1 MSDEKKSL
9 SRRGFLGAGG
19 ALVGGLALTQ
29 LPLEAAAPKGGPVVD
44 SVMPAKWNE
53 TFDVVIVGS
62 GFAGL
67 AAAYEAKKAGASVVV
82 LEKMPTPGGNS
93 IINGGIVSAAGSPLQ
108 GKFGIKDSPEL
119 MAKDMIVAGLGLNH
133 PDLVKLISEQSTET
147 VLWTISELGVKY
159 LDNELVQEGGH
170 TVKRSYKTYNS
181 SGSAIVLPQL
191 AKLKAMGVE
200 PRLET
205 FVTKIYRD
213 QDGRVKGLQVREGY
227 EFPQAGSGKLKTIR
241 ARKGVVLAHGGF
253 GQDVAYRMIQDPKLT
268 AKIEST
274 NQPGATGELWRE
286 ASRIGCNVI
295 QADWIQVGPWASPD
309 EKGFGLAPHFAQEAA
324 SMYGIW
330 VDATTGKR
338 FIDELANRK
347 IRADAIMMLMN
358 QGHKCV
364 AFADAKAVSRL
375 TPGILD
381 KLIKN
386 GVVKAF
392 PTLEAVA
399 DAYNMPRAAFLE
411 TVGKYNTNIKNS
423 DPKNPKDDIKVS
435 TRLPE
440 GTVPLEN
447 PPYYVSRLLPKIH
460 HCMGGINTNTSAQAL
475 DIATDKPIEG
485 LYAAGEA
492 TGGVHGAVRLG
503 SCAVIDCLVMGRAAG
518 AHAAKAKAWA

>member
-1 MSDEKKSL
+1 MSEESNF
-9 SRRGFLGAGG
+9 SRRGFLGAGS
-19 ALVGGLALTQ
+19 ALLGGLALASV
-29 LPLEAAAPKGGPVVD
+29 PLDAASKAAPEVETA
-44 SVMPAKWNE
+44 MPRKWDE
-53 TFDVVIVGS
+53 TFDVVVVGS

-82 LEKMPTPGGNS
+82 LEKMPTAGGNS

-108 GKFGIKDSPEL
+108 AKMGIKDSPEL
-119 MAKDMIVAGLGLNH
+119 MAQDMIKAGLGLNH
-133 PDLVKLISEQSTET
+133 PDLVKLISEKSTET
-147 VLWTISELGVKY
+147 VLWTVNELGVKY

-191 AKLKAMGVE
+191 EKLKALGVE

-205 FVTKIYRD
+205 YVAKIYRD
-213 QDGRVKGLQVREGY
+213 KDGRVKGLQVREGY
-227 EFPQAGSGKLKTIR
+227 EFPKAGSGKVKNIR

-268 AKIEST
+268 AKVEST
-274 NQPGATGELWRE
+274 NQPGATAEMWRE
-286 ASRIGCNVI
+286 ASRIGCNII
-295 QADWIQVGPWASPD
+295 QGDWIQVGPWASPD

-330 VDATTGKR
+330 IDATTGKR

-358 QGHKCV
+358 QGHQCV
-364 AFADAKAVSRL
+364 AMADAKGVSRL
-375 TPGILD
+375 TPGVMT
-381 KLIKN
+381 KLQER

-392 PTLEAVA
+392 QTLEAVA
-399 DAYNMPRAAFLE
+399 DHYKMPKADFLA
-411 TVGKYNTNIKNS
+411 TVEKYNTNIRNS
-423 DPKNPKDDIKVS
+423 DPKDPKDDIKNS
-435 TRLPE
+435 TKLPQ
-440 GTVPLEN
+440 GTAPIETA
-447 PPYYVSRLLPKIH
+447 PFYVSRLLPKVH
-460 HCMGGINTNTSAQAL
+460 HCMGGIYTNTRAEAM
-475 DIATDKPIEG
+475 DITTDQPIPG

-518 AHAAKAKAWA
+518 SNAAKAKAWG

>member
-1 MSDEKKSL
+1 MSDEKSGL

-19 ALVGGLALTQ
+19 AIMGGLALTQ
-29 LPLEAAAPKGGPVVD
+29 LPLEGAAPKGGTVVD
-44 SVMPAKWNE
+44 STMPRKWDE

-108 GKFGIKDSPEL
+108 AKMGIKDSPEL
-119 MAKDMIVAGLGLNH
+119 MAKDMMVAGLGLNH
-133 PDLVKLISEQSTET
+133 PGLVKLISEKSTET

-191 AKLKAMGVE
+191 AKLKALGVE
-200 PRLET
+200 PRLEA
-205 FVTKIYRD
+205 FVTKLYRD
-213 QDGRVKGLQVREGY
+213 KDGRVKGLQIREGY
-227 EFPQAGSGKLKTIR
+227 EFPKADSGKLKTIR

-268 AKIEST
+268 AKVEST
-274 NQPGATGELWRE
+274 NQPGATAELWRE
-286 ASRIGCNVI
+286 ASRIGCNII
-295 QADWIQVGPWASPD
+295 QGDWIQVGPWASPD

-375 TPGILD
+375 TPGVMD
-381 KLIKN
+381 KLQKS

-392 PTLEAVA
+392 NSLEAVA
-399 DAYNMPRAAFLE
+399 DAYGMPRAAFLE
-411 TVGKYNTNIKNS
+411 TVAKYNTNIRNS
-423 DPKNPKDDIKVS
+423 DPKDPKDDIKVS
-435 TRLPE
+435 TKLPQ
-440 GTVPLEN
+440 GTLPLDTA
-447 PPYYVSRLLPKIH
+447 PFYVSRLLPKVH
-460 HCMGGINTNTSAQAL
+460 HCMGGIYTNTEAQAM
-475 DIATDKPIEG
+475 DISTDKAIEG

-518 AHAAKAKAWA
+518 SNAAKAKAWG